1 MTLDSVAAVEY
12 WSAPLPHALART
24 LKRFAPLCKIS
35 SEPCEPAF
43 LLDARRRERSQQDP
57 APVSLYS
64 MAFLSVVFTVRVMYP
79 RDASESL
86 RFPLAVAKDKRG
98 KKGHV
103 SRINVPFTTDRQA
116 LAEIG
121 NVSLRV
127 ALRFFSFLSFLFE
140 TILLDDGMAQR
151 KGDVYQGKWIIL
163 LSEEEGRS
171 VDAATFSL
179 FFFCKCLMS
188 KI

>member
-1 MTLDSVAAVEY
+1 
-12 WSAPLPHALART
+12 
-24 LKRFAPLCKIS
+24 
-35 SEPCEPAF
+35 
-43 LLDARRRERSQQDP
+43 
-57 APVSLYS
+57 
-64 MAFLSVVFTVRVMYP
+64 MYP

-151 KGDVYQGKWIIL
+151 KGDVYQGK
-163 LSEEEGRS
+163 
-171 VDAATFSL
+171 
-179 FFFCKCLMS
+179 
-188 KI
+188 